1 MLKRQRH
8 GSKLGT
14 RAGAESTEPRCGP
27 PRCWQRSQRLGGP
40 ARRRRRP
47 WRSRSSTG
55 RSVRG
60 GRWAA
65 ASGIGKRLEA
75 EKPRERGWSR
85 SKHWRLDERGR
96 PPPPPHH
103 DLQVVSS
110 WQDRTGRWRPFS
122 PSSLPSLLL
131 ACFSILQSNTARRGT
146 VEALILIPLF
156 FLPSSP
162 HVLRACRR
170 L

>member
-1 MLKRQRH
+1 MRARGV
-8 GSKLGT
+8 GSVRSGSAAQLG
-14 RAGAESTEPRCGP
+14 AGAGHGGAAPVGRRFAAADGQQLEE
-27 PRCWQRSQRLGGP
+27 LGRGL
-40 ARRRRRP
+40 RRR
-47 WRSRSSTG
+47 S
-55 RSVRG
+55 
-60 GRWAA
+60 
-65 ASGIGKRLEA
+65 
-75 EKPRERGWSR
+75 RERGWSR

>member
-1 MLKRQRH
+1 MAMLTFLLPEDAVRAIFFLTIPPTARQAQATGGRAGSHDRTVSLLLVSLPAPRLTSHHCGTKLKIAIPRGKPVMLKRQRH

-47 WRSRSSTG
+47 WRSSTSRS
-55 RSVRG
+55 SVRG

-75 EKPRERGWSR
+75 EKPREG
-85 SKHWRLDERGR
+85 L
-96 PPPPPHH
+96 
-103 DLQVVSS
+103 V
-110 WQDRTGRWRPFS
+110 
-122 PSSLPSLLL
+122 
-131 ACFSILQSNTARRGT
+131 
-146 VEALILIPLF
+146 
-156 FLPSSP
+156 
-162 HVLRACRR
+162 
-170 L
+170 